1 MKIDTYRRNVDK
13 LEKDILKSIQ
23 TSLDKGYIN
32 EDGDLVLYYTPE
44 WKRKRECVQVF
55 NFPVPCSQE
64 DYDYILCWCYIF
76 FTIDWQHNENVALQ
90 YFDKALE
97 KLEWLD
103 GEKEMECQRA
113 LLNFKARFYME
124 NNQFKEAVA
133 YFEEMLSFCDDLL
146 VEDFCT
152 AYRNIVRCLEQQN
165 KWKRIINLG
174 HQLEEWVLDVEDDG
188 RFWDYN
194 WEREAYVL
202 VEEMLKKILNYLE
215 NGKQKALS
223 LYRLRE
229 LIYFHHLSGYY
240 WANTRRYTL
249 AEKAYR
255 KCFAYCDELK
265 RRTNDGVLYFLSGY
279 YVDFG
284 NLLVSLQKYEEAEE
298 NYLKA
303 ISICTQEEQPEVA
316 EQNSYNNIIQYSNAL
331 SRLGILYRNIKNYNK
346 ALEILGQAEDM
357 LKEQNQESFEGYTEK
372 IRNSWEFAR
381 VYAALNNHSK
391 AKSYYLNTLELLDAQ
406 LVFAGRTMPEDTGK
420 LIREAELY
428 SEKAGDSEG
437 VEYFQ
442 NYCFGPSGQ
451 KDTEEKE
458 EDFEGLLEAA
468 YNGNSDMQYKLG
480 CVYYEGEGVVQSY
493 KKAYKWFKLAA
504 NDGNPQAQ
512 FMVGLLNYSEE
523 NYKEAAKWFRMA
535 SRQGV
540 IIAKTYLGI
549 AFDVKKKTIHGNVGC
564 NLINGGF

>member
-1 MKIDTYRRNVDK
+1 MLR
-13 LEKDILKSIQ
+13 
-23 TSLDKGYIN
+23 YIRDA
-32 EDGDLVLYYTPE
+32 EHY
-44 WKRKRECVQVF
+44 
-55 NFPVPCSQE
+55 
-64 DYDYILCWCYIF
+64 
-76 FTIDWQHNENVALQ
+76 
-90 YFDKALE
+90 
-97 KLEWLD
+97 
-103 GEKEMECQRA
+103 A
-113 LLNFKARFYME
+113 LLTE
-124 NNQFKEAVA
+124 QLDQVKETLWIGTA
-133 YFEEMLSFCDDLL
+133 DLKDL
-146 VEDFCT
+146 YVKESGRTVPFLALLEDK
-152 AYRNIVRCLEQQN
+152 I
-165 KWKRIINLG
+165 
-174 HQLEEWVLDVEDDG
+174 
-188 RFWDYN
+188 
-194 WEREAYVL
+194 
-202 VEEMLKKILNYLE
+202 KKGVSI
-215 NGKQKALS
+215 
-223 LYRLRE
+223 RL
-229 LIYFHHLSGYY
+229 
-240 WANTRRYTL
+240 
-249 AEKAYR
+249 
-255 KCFAYCDELK
+255 
-265 RRTNDGVLYFLSGY
+265 
-279 YVDFG
+279 
-284 NLLVSLQKYEEAEE
+284 
-298 NYLKA
+298 
-303 ISICTQEEQPEVA
+303 
-316 EQNSYNNIIQYSNAL
+316 AL

-468 YNGNSDMQYKLG
+468 YNGNSDMQYKLR
-480 CVYYEGEGVVQSY
+480 CMYYEGEGVVQSY